1 MLIKSANEIVLSLQ
15 LLLHLYEK
23 MMSKETIFI
32 DVILPLS
39 LPNLFTYRLPE
50 ALNEAI
56 QIGQRVVVPF
66 GRGGKLYSALVKNI
80 HNNPPTEYQAKYV
93 ESLLDE
99 QPIVNEKQLQHWDWI
114 ANYYIANPGDVF
126 SAALPGAL
134 KLASETKIV
143 LNNDF
148 DQEQLK
154 DLNDSEYLIYEAL
167 EVRTVLSL
175 QEISEILNIKNVHKV
190 VKGLIEKR
198 AIVVEED
205 LKRKYKPK
213 LIPFVRLT
221 EYANNE
227 ENLKTVFDEVQKAP
241 KQLATLMSFIK
252 LSDRYGTPK
261 EVKKLELQKA
271 NNITASVINQ
281 LVKKDIFE
289 VYELAFNRIGNYS
302 KELIGEKTL
311 NEHQETAMT
320 EIKTQ
325 FKEKDVVLLHGV
337 TGSGKTEIYIKL
349 IQEALEAKK
358 QVLYLLP
365 EIALTT
371 QLIVRLQKVFGD
383 KIGVYHSKFNENERV
398 EIWNNVLEH
407 ESTKTERF
415 QIVMGARSAM
425 FLPFSNLG
433 LVIIDEEHEN
443 SFKQYQPSPRYN
455 ARDAAIVLANIH
467 GAKTLMGSAT
477 PALESYWNA
486 QQGKFGLVELNN
498 RHGGVQLPEILCA
511 DIKEATRKK
520 RMKSHFSPLLM
531 TEMEEAFKNKEQI
544 ILFQN
549 RRGYAPFMIC
559 EECGHVPECNNCDV
573 SLTYHKYSNQLRC
586 HYCGQN
592 HQMPNSCKACG
603 STRITLKGF
612 GTEQIEEEL
621 AIFFPDIKIARMDA
635 DTTRSKN
642 AYHKLITDFEERN
655 IDVLVGT
662 QMVTKGLD
670 FDNVTLVG
678 VLNADTMLNFPDF
691 RAFERAY
698 QMMSQVSG
706 RAGRKAKRGKV
717 IIQSYD
723 PYHRI
728 IRQVIETDYAAMYK
742 NELVDRKQFNYPP
755 FYRLIHFTLKHRDRD
770 VLNAGA
776 DEFTNNLKEK
786 FGARVLGPEFP
797 VISRIK
803 NQYHKNVLVKVEREA
818 PIKKV
823 REIITAIK
831 NNFEV
836 FSEYKAVR
844 ITIDVDPM

>member
-1 MLIKSANEIVLSLQ
+1 
-15 LLLHLYEK
+15 
-23 MMSKETIFI
+23 MSKETIFI

-50 ALNEAI
+50 SLNEAV
-56 QIGQRVVVPF
+56 QVGQRAVVPF
-66 GRGGKLYSALVKNI
+66 GRGGKLYSALVKKI

-99 QPIVNEKQLQHWDWI
+99 QLIVNSKQLKHWEWI
-114 ANYYIANPGDVF
+114 SDYYIANPGDVF

-143 LNNDF
+143 LNTEFEKEKIN
-148 DQEQLK
+148 
-154 DLNDSEYLIYEAL
+154 DLNDNEYLIFEAL
-167 EVRTVLSL
+167 EVRNILDL

-190 VKGLIEKR
+190 VKSLIEKR

-213 LIPFVRLT
+213 LVSFLRLT
-221 EYANNE
+221 EYADDE
-227 ENLKTVFDEVQKAP
+227 ENLKVIFDELSRAN
-241 KQLATLMSFIK
+241 KQLEALMSFIQ
-252 LSDRYGTPK
+252 LSNRYGEKK

-271 NNITASVINQ
+271 ANVNASVITQ
-281 LVKKDIFE
+281 LVKKNVFEIYDIA
-289 VYELAFNRIGNYS
+289 VDRIGNYS
-302 KELIGEKTL
+302 DELIGDKTL
-311 NEHQETAMT
+311 NEHQAKALT
-320 EIKTQ
+320 EIKEH
-325 FKEKDVVLLHGV
+325 FLKKDTVLLHGI

-349 IQEALEAKK
+349 IQDTLEQGK

-383 KIGVYHSKFNENERV
+383 SIGVYHSKFNENERV
-398 EIWNNVLEH
+398 EIWNQVLEFEH
-407 ESTKTERF
+407 TKSNRF

-433 LVIIDEEHEN
+433 LVIIDEEHET
-443 SFKQYQPSPRYN
+443 SFKQFQPAPRYN

-467 GAKTLMGSAT
+467 KAKTLMGSAT
-477 PALESYWNA
+477 PALETFYNA
-486 QQGKFGLVELNN
+486 QQGKYGFVELNK

-511 DIKEATRKK
+511 DIKEASRKK
-520 RMKSHFSPLLM
+520 MMKSHFSPLLM
-531 TEMEEAFKNKEQI
+531 KEMEEAFEKKEQV

-549 RRGYAPFMIC
+549 RRGYAPFLLC

-592 HQMPNSCKACG
+592 KKMPNSCNACG
-603 STRITLKGF
+603 STRVTLKGF

-621 AIFFPDIKIARMDA
+621 ALYFPKIKVARMDA

-642 AYHKLITDFEERN
+642 AYHQLITDFEERN

-670 FDNVTLVG
+670 FDNVALVG
-678 VLNADTMLNFPDF
+678 ILNADTMLNFPDF

-717 IIQSYD
+717 IIQTYD

-728 IRQVIETDYAAMYK
+728 IRQVIETDYEGMYN
-742 NELVDRKQFNYPP
+742 NELVERKQFHYPP
-755 FYRLIHFTLKHRDRD
+755 FHRLIHFTLKHRDRD
-770 VLNAGA
+770 VVNAGA
-776 DEFTNNLKEK
+776 DEFTNELKKK
-786 FGARVLGPEFP
+786 FGGRVLGPEFP

-803 NQYHKNVLVKVEREA
+803 NQYHKNALVKIEREA
-818 PIKKV
+818 SIVKV
-823 REIITAIK
+823 REIISEIK
-831 NNFEV
+831 NNFES
-836 FSEYKAVR
+836 FSNYKAVK

>member
-1 MLIKSANEIVLSLQ
+1 
-15 LLLHLYEK
+15 
-23 MMSKETIFI
+23 MSKETKFI

-50 ALNEAI
+50 ALNEDI
-56 QIGQRVVVPF
+56 QIGQRAVVPF

-93 ESLLDE
+93 ESILDDI
-99 QPIVNEKQLQHWDWI
+99 PIVNHLQLKHWDWI
-114 ANYYIANPGDVF
+114 NNYYIANPGDVLN
-126 SAALPGAL
+126 AALPGAL
-134 KLASETKIV
+134 KLASETKV
-143 LNNDF
+143 LLNVEF
-148 DQEQLK
+148 DKELVS
-154 DLNDSEYLIYEAL
+154 DLTDNEYLIFEAL
-167 EVRTVLSL
+167 EVRQILSL
-175 QEISEILNIKNVHKV
+175 QEIAEILNIKNVHRV
-190 VKGLIEKR
+190 VKSLIEKR

-213 LIPFVRLT
+213 LVPFVRLT
-221 EYANNE
+221 EYAENE
-227 ENLKTVFDEVQKAP
+227 DNLKLIFDELQRAN
-241 KQLATLMSFIK
+241 KQLETLMSFIH
-252 LSDRYGTPK
+252 LSNRYGERK
-261 EVKKLELQKA
+261 EVKKTVLQKSTDV
-271 NNITASVINQ
+271 TASIINQ
-281 LVKKDIFE
+281 LVKKNVFE
-289 VYELAFNRIGNYS
+289 VYDVAVNRIGNYGD
-302 KELIGEKTL
+302 EIIGDKIL
-311 NEHQETAMT
+311 NEHQTEALS
-320 EIKTQ
+320 EIKDQ
-325 FKEKDVVLLHGV
+325 FNSKDVVLLHGV

-349 IQEALEAKK
+349 IQEAIAKK
-358 QVLYLLP
+358 QQVLYLLP

-383 KIGVYHSKFNENERV
+383 TIGVYHSKFNENERV
-398 EIWNNVLEH
+398 EIWNSVIDFGT
-407 ESTKTERF
+407 TKSSRF

-443 SFKQYQPSPRYN
+443 SFKQYNPAPRYN

-486 QQGKFGLVELNN
+486 KEEKYGLVELTK
-498 RHGGVQLPEILCA
+498 RHGGVQMPEILCA

-531 TEMEEAFKNKEQI
+531 EQMEEAFKNDEQV

-549 RRGYAPFMIC
+549 RRGYAPFMLC

-573 SLTYHKYSNQLRC
+573 SLTYHKYTNQLRC
-586 HYCGQN
+586 HYCGQ
-592 HQMPNSCKACG
+592 HKQMPNSCNACG

-612 GTEQIEEEL
+612 GTEQVEEEL
-621 AIFFPDIKIARMDA
+621 AIYFPDIKVARMDA
-635 DTTRSKN
+635 DSTRTKN
-642 AYHKLITDFEERN
+642 AYHRLITDFEERN

-670 FDNVTLVG
+670 FDNVALVG
-678 VLNADTMLNFPDF
+678 ILNADTMLNFPDF

-706 RAGRKAKRGKV
+706 RAGRKSKRGKV
-717 IIQSYD
+717 IIQTYD

-728 IRQVIETDYAAMYK
+728 IRQVIENDYIGMYN
-742 NELVDRKQFNYPP
+742 NELVERKQFHYPP
-755 FYRLIHFTLKHRDRD
+755 FHRLIHFTLKHRDRD
-770 VLNAGA
+770 IVNAGSE
-776 DEFTNNLKEK
+776 EFANSLKEK

-803 NQYHKNVLVKVEREA
+803 NLYHKNILIKIERDA
-818 PIKKV
+818 SVAKV
-823 REIITAIK
+823 REIVTTIK
-831 NNFEV
+831 NHFEV
-836 FSEYKAVR
+836 KSTYKAVR

>member
-1 MLIKSANEIVLSLQ
+1 
-15 LLLHLYEK
+15 
-23 MMSKETIFI
+23 MSKETKFI

-50 ALNEAI
+50 SLNDDV
-56 QIGQRVVVPF
+56 QIGQRAVVPF

-80 HNNPPTEYQAKYV
+80 HNNPPSEYQAKYV

-99 QPIVNEKQLQHWDWI
+99 HAIVNEKQLKHWEWMSD
-114 ANYYIANPGDVF
+114 YYIANPGDVF
-126 SAALPGAL
+126 NAALPGAL

-143 LNNDF
+143 LNSEF
-148 DQEQLK
+148 DKELLN

-167 EVRTVLSL
+167 EVRNILDL
-175 QEISEILNIKNVHKV
+175 QEISEILNIKNVHRV
-190 VKGLIEKR
+190 VKSLIEKR

-205 LKRKYKPK
+205 LKHKYKPK
-213 LIPFVRLT
+213 LISFVKLT
-221 EYANNE
+221 AYADNE
-227 ENLKTVFDEVQKAP
+227 DNLKVIFDELSRAS
-241 KQLATLMSFIK
+241 KQLETLMGFIQ
-252 LSDRYGTPK
+252 LSNRYGDKK
-261 EVKKLELQKA
+261 EVKKLELQKSSGVSA
-271 NNITASVINQ
+271 AIINQ
-281 LVKKDIFE
+281 LIKKNIFE
-289 VYELAFNRIGNYS
+289 IYDVAVDRIGNYTN
-302 KELIGEKTL
+302 ELIGDKTL
-311 NEHQETAMT
+311 NEDQSKALT
-320 EIKTQ
+320 EIKEQ
-325 FKEKDVVLLHGV
+325 FESKETVLLHGI

-349 IQEALEAKK
+349 IQETLAHGK

-383 KIGVYHSKFNENERV
+383 NIGVYHSKFNENERV
-398 EIWNNVLEH
+398 EIWNQVLEFEH
-407 ESTKTERF
+407 TKSNRF
-415 QIVMGARSAM
+415 QIVMGARSSL
-425 FLPFSNLG
+425 FLPYSNLG
-433 LVIIDEEHEN
+433 LVIIDEEHET
-443 SFKQYQPSPRYN
+443 SFKQFQPAPRYN

-467 GAKTLMGSAT
+467 KAKTLMGSAT
-477 PALESYWNA
+477 PALETYYNA
-486 QQGKFGLVELNN
+486 QQNKYGFVELSK

-511 DIKEATRKK
+511 DIKEASRKK
-520 RMKSHFSPLLM
+520 MMKSHFSPLLM
-531 TEMEEAFKNKEQI
+531 KEMEEAFEKKEQV

-549 RRGYAPFMIC
+549 RRGYAPFLLC

-592 HQMPNSCKACG
+592 KKMPNSCSACG
-603 STRITLKGF
+603 STRVTLKGF

-621 AIFFPDIKIARMDA
+621 ALYFPTIKVARMDA

-642 AYHKLITDFEERN
+642 AYHQLISDFEERN

-670 FDNVTLVG
+670 FDNVALVG
-678 VLNADTMLNFPDF
+678 ILNADTMLNFPDF

-717 IIQSYD
+717 IIQTYD

-728 IRQVIETDYAAMYK
+728 IRQVIETDYEGMYN
-742 NELVDRKQFNYPP
+742 NELVERKQFHYPP
-755 FYRLIHFTLKHRDRD
+755 FHRLIHFTLKHRDRD
-770 VLNAGA
+770 ILNAGA

-803 NQYHKNVLVKVEREA
+803 NQYHKNALIKIEREA
-818 PIKKV
+818 SIVKV
-823 REIITAIK
+823 REIITEIK
-831 NNFEV
+831 NNFKS
-836 FSEYKAVR
+836 FSSYKAVK